1 MGDSES
7 KQEVLRQGK
16 NAEEKKEHQT
26 FIQESSKENG
36 ENSYLFSAVKK
47 PQKSQLTVEEK
58 VEESKEIAAKS
69 SSLFCVQNK

>member
-26 FIQESSKENG
+26 FIQESSKENN
-36 ENSYLFSAVKK
+36 ENSYLVSAVKK
-47 PQKSQLTVEEK
+47 PQKSQLTFEEK
-58 VEESKEIAAKS
+58 VEESKEIAGKS
-69 SSLFCVQNK
+69 SSLFCAQNK